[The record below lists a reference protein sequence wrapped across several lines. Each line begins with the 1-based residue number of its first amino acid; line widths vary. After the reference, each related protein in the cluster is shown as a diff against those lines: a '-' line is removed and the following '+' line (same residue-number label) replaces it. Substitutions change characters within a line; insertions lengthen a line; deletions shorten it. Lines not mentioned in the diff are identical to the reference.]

1 MVWALLALTLV
12 TLLVAGWTALALGRL
27 RAGDAQAGLDAQLQ
41 RKELQDLR
49 VLLQSANERLERELR
64 REIAESSQGARQ
76 ELTQNLATFQQ
87 SLTQQGAEATR
98 TQNTQI
104 DAFGQQLSLMQK
116 TLADTLHTQLSGM
129 GESTARRLAEL
140 SDTNTRSMTAVRDA
154 LNQQLAQLQTT
165 NSAKLDEMRA
175 TVDEKLQTTLQARL
189 GESFKQVA
197 DRLEQVHKGLG
208 EMQTLAQGVGDLKHL
223 LTNVKTRGIFGE
235 AQLASLLEQV
245 FVPDQYA
252 VQIATRPGSK
262 NVVDFAIKLPGK
274 SDSGAPLW
282 LPIDAKFPN
291 EDYERLL
298 DAQGRADVLGAE
310 AAGKAL
316 ELRIRLEAKSM
327 VEKYVEP
334 PHTTDFAILFLP
346 TEGLYAEV
354 LRRPGLMESLQRDH
368 RVTLAGPTTLLAML
382 SSLQMGFRTLALE
395 KRSSEVWQVLG
406 AVKTEFEKFGGVLAK
421 VKSQTQTVLNTLD
434 NAETRSR
441 AMGRALKKVEALPD
455 TQAQALIPFDK
466 DFDGA
471 GGEPDAD
478 TSA

>member
-1 MVWALLALTLV
+1 MTDLAIW
-12 TLLVAGWTALALGRL
+12 GALALGVINGAL
-27 RAGDAQAGLDAQLQ
+27 ML
-41 RKELQDLR
+41 
-49 VLLQSANERLERELR
+49 VLLQRSAQTKQPNAMELAEKQQEQQAQLAR
-64 REIAESSQGARQ
+64 HQALQTLINQSTDKLARDLQRDIADSSRNARQ
-76 ELTQNLATFQQ
+76 ELAQNLATFQQ
-87 SLTQQGAEATR
+87 TLVQQGAEATR

-104 DAFGQQLSLMQK
+104 DAFGQQLALLQK
-116 TLADTLHTQLSGM
+116 TLSDTLSTQLSGLS
-129 GESTARRLAEL
+129 ESNVRRMSEIRETLEK
-140 SDTNTRSMTAVRDA
+140 
-154 LNQQLAQLQTT
+154 QLAQLQT
-165 NSAKLDEMRA
+165 NNAAKLDEMRA

-252 VQIATRPGSK
+252 VQVATRPGSK

-274 SDSGAPLW
+274 SDSGEPLW

-298 DAQGRADVLGAE
+298 DAQGRADVVAAE
-310 AAGKAL
+310 LAGRAL
-316 ELRIRLEAKSM
+316 EQRIRLEAKSIADI
-327 VEKYVEP
+327 YLEP
-334 PHTTDFAILFLP
+334 PYTTDFAIRFLP

-354 LRRPGLMESLQRDH
+354 LRRPGLMEALQRDC

-406 AVKTEFEKFGGVLAK
+406 AVKTEFGKFGDVLAK
-421 VKSQTQTVLNTLD
+421 VKAQTETVLKTLD
-434 NAETRSR
+434 SAQTRSR
-441 AMGRALKKVEALPD
+441 AMGRALKTVEALPE
-455 TQAQALIPFDK
+455 TQAQSLIALDR
-466 DFDGA
+466 DFDSNDGA
-471 GGEPDAD
+471 PGA
-478 TSA
+478 